1 MGRRWRDERQKAR
14 RAVGI
19 EDEGGRGG
27 MEQMDSL
34 KRWRVRRRMEGQ
46 KEIEESIFLSV
57 SGNDGAPHSGGLGQV
72 ETKRVLEPSWQPGG
86 EGMELGWAWSPGL
99 PASEM
104 GTGHCRSTRVSGH
117 SSVGTDP
124 HFCFSGNALAQE
136 QTVKEEMEQNMFL
149 HLQYIGL
156 LLKNLWFVNII

>member
-46 KEIEESIFLSV
+46 KEIEESIFC
-57 SGNDGAPHSGGLGQV
+57 Q
-72 ETKRVLEPSWQPGG
+72 
-86 EGMELGWAWSPGL
+86 
-99 PASEM
+99 
-104 GTGHCRSTRVSGH
+104 
-117 SSVGTDP
+117 
-124 HFCFSGNALAQE
+124 
-136 QTVKEEMEQNMFL
+136 
-149 HLQYIGL
+149 
-156 LLKNLWFVNII
+156 